1 MCQTQPLIKSS
12 LMQIDEPIV
21 RVWWRHVDCKIVV
34 YIVSSRAIIHVVL
47 QWFHCLQYLRWK
59 HCLQQR
65 PHNLSVLMLYQT
77 INDLVGLIHRRPLW
91 VSDNLHLH
99 GLPSTLITSCH
110 TSRVST
116 SSSLTM
122 MDIIHTPPSR
132 DYPYTHQQK
141 IPLLSYELQQS
152 ATISNSGRIE
162 NGWCQPSGVL
172 IGVRGRGEKEWRQ
185 LFDTHH
191 EIVPLIIPP
200 NQLVAKQAASQH
212 KRNTNT
218 APKP

>member
-1 MCQTQPLIKSS
+1 MVATRRLQDCGIYRIFSCHHPRSPSMVSLPSISPLETLSSTTSTQFECSDVIPNEK
-12 LMQIDEPIV
+12 
-21 RVWWRHVDCKIVV
+21 R
-34 YIVSSRAIIHVVL
+34 SSRPHSPTPFVGQRQPSPSWSPLHSHHILPHVSRFDV
-47 QWFHCLQYLRWK
+47 FVT
-59 HCLQQR
+59 
-65 PHNLSVLMLYQT
+65 HN
-77 INDLVGLIHRRPLW
+77 DGH
-91 VSDNLHLH
+91 
-99 GLPSTLITSCH
+99 
-110 TSRVST
+110 
-116 SSSLTM
+116 
-122 MDIIHTPPSR
+122 IHTPPSR

-191 EIVPLIIPP
+191 EIVPLFIPP